1 MRQFATKNGTNEFA
15 WNVYFRYSKTRF
27 VQEWELLR
35 IAYMEFYSYNRAI
48 EVGRPTSIIEV
59 GTRIQN
65 LNHAVKRFTRVYG
78 ELMPNFCEFLKAN
91 YAFMDNGALND
102 LIGENQLEVE
112 KVIKLEQKE
121 SRKLD
126 IITAKYDYFV

>member
-35 IAYMEFYSYNRAI
+35 MAYMEFYSYNRAL
-48 EVGRPTSIIEV
+48 EV

-65 LNHAVKRFTRVYG
+65 LNHAVRRFTRVYG

-102 LIGENQLEVE
+102 LIGENRLEVE

-126 IITAKYDYFV
+126 IIAAKYDYFV

>member
-35 IAYMEFYSYNRAI
+35 MAYMEFYSYNRAL
-48 EVGRPTSIIEV
+48 EV

-102 LIGENQLEVE
+102 LIGENRLEVE

-126 IITAKYDYFV
+126 IIAAKYDYFV

>member
-35 IAYMEFYSYNRAI
+35 MAYMEFYSYNRAI
-48 EVGRPTSIIEV
+48 EVG
-59 GTRIQN
+59 TRIQN
-65 LNHAVKRFTRVYG
+65 LNHAVRRFTRVYG

-102 LIGENQLEVE
+102 LIGENRLEVE

-126 IITAKYDYFV
+126 IIAAKYDYFV

>member
-15 WNVYFRYSKTRF
+15 WNVYFRYSKTKF
-27 VQEWELLR
+27 VKDWELLR
-35 IAYMEFYSYNRAI
+35 QAYMEFYSYNRAL
-48 EVGRPTSIIEV
+48 EV

-65 LNHAVKRFTRVYG
+65 LNHAVKQFTKVYG
-78 ELMPNFCEFLKAN
+78 KLMPNFCAFLKAN

-102 LIGENQLEVE
+102 LIGENRLEVE

-121 SRKLD
+121 SKKLE
-126 IITAKYDYFV
+126 IKSVIHKFEV

>member
-35 IAYMEFYSYNRAI
+35 QAYMEFYSYNRAL
-48 EVGRPTSIIEV
+48 EV

-65 LNHAVKRFTRVYG
+65 LNHAVKQFTKVYS
-78 ELMPNFCEFLKAN
+78 ELMPNFCAFLKAN

-102 LIGENQLEVE
+102 LIGENRLEVE

-121 SRKLD
+121 NKKLE
-126 IITAKYDYFV
+126 IKSVIHKFEV

>member
-15 WNVYFRYSKTRF
+15 WNVYFRYSKTKF
-27 VQEWELLR
+27 VKDWELLR
-35 IAYMEFYSYNRAI
+35 QAYMEFYSYNRAL
-48 EVGRPTSIIEV
+48 EV

-65 LNHAVKRFTRVYG
+65 LNHAVKQFTKVYS
-78 ELMPNFCEFLKAN
+78 ELMPNFCAFLKAN

-102 LIGENQLEVE
+102 LIGENRLEVE

-121 SRKLD
+121 NKKLE
-126 IITAKYDYFV
+126 IKSVIHKFEV

>member
-35 IAYMEFYSYNRAI
+35 MAYMEFYSYNRAL
-48 EVGRPTSIIEV
+48 EV

-65 LNHAVKRFTRVYG
+65 LNHAVRRFTRVYG
-78 ELMPNFCEFLKAN
+78 EQMPNFCEFLKAN
-91 YAFMDNGALND
+91 YAYMDNGALND
-102 LIGENQLEVE
+102 LIGENRLEVE

-121 SRKLD
+121 SKKLD

>member
-15 WNVYFRYSKTRF
+15 WNVYFRYSKTKF
-27 VQEWELLR
+27 VKDWELLR
-35 IAYMEFYSYNRAI
+35 QAYMEFYSYKRA
-48 EVGRPTSIIEV
+48 IEV

-65 LNHAVKRFTRVYG
+65 LTHAVRQFTKVYD
-78 ELMPNFCEFLKAN
+78 ELMPNFCKFLKSN

-112 KVIKLEQKE
+112 KVLKLEQKE
-121 SRKLD
+121 NKKLD
-126 IITAKYDYFV
+126 IIAAKNRYFV